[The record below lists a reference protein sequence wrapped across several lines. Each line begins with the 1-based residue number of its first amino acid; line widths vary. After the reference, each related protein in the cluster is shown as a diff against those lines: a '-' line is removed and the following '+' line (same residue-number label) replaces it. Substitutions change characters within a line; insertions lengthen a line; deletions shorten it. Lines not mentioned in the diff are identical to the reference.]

1 MKRTIIMFAIALSL
15 SSVEAVFAEVSLV
28 IRYFDKR
35 IYYINGPTEEPIYIQ
50 LTLTNNSPEVFHFRM
65 ANERAFSVDFDVLT
79 MTNRPL
85 EQSHL
90 LMRKRNTSQ
99 PVFFREVV
107 LEPGESFSF
116 VEDLRMYSALNQTG
130 SFIVIARMYPAL
142 FQNNSSSTSL
152 VSNRLTLNLR
162 APSLLGPDGVPIE
175 LDVETGAILVREAL
189 PPDQV
194 IDYMLRARQ
203 KEQWEKF
210 FLYLDLEAM
219 MTRDST
225 RQRQWLAES
234 QEGRQRLLARYRES
248 LRSNTIG
255 EDIVTIPMDFVIE
268 RTNYGAVEGTVVV
281 LERFKVGMYTER
293 KRYTYYLRRYDGIWV
308 VTDYQVVHLGT
319 D

>member
-1 MKRTIIMFAIALSL
+1 MFAIALSL